1 MDGGSGFACATALP
15 AAPDAG
21 GVAGWP
27 AAGGAEEGVPAVA
40 APGGFAGEGGVWVA
54 VAAVAGSLAGCG
66 CGAELQAGRA
76 GGPGPGCRRAARG
89 IPIPG
94 TRAPRGNRTR

>member
-1 MDGGSGFACATALP
+1 PIALSSMDGGSGFACATALP

-54 VAAVAGSLAGCG
+54 VAHVAGSLEGFV
-66 CGAELQAGRA
+66 CGAALLSAS
-76 GGPGPGCRRAARG
+76 
-89 IPIPG
+89 G
-94 TRAPRGNRTR
+94 TASRSLFNRSLVCESQSCDHR